1 MTGPAAEG
9 VRVDWAWL
17 PGAVRTAVQ
26 EACGAPVTA
35 AVTQPG
41 GFSPGVAA
49 RLACADGRRFFVKAV
64 SAEANPD
71 SPKMHRR
78 EGRVLAAL
86 GPLAEA
92 GRVPVPRLH
101 AVIEQPPWI
110 ALLLDDV
117 DGVHPELPWQPGQ
130 LAQVLAGFDR
140 LAAALTPPPVEFTA
154 VGLRLSRMLHGWR
167 DLAAAGGADGLD
179 AWSARRLDRLAALEA
194 TWPEHAAGAT
204 LLHGDLRAD
213 NLLLTGDGVVFVD
226 WPHAS
231 TGAAFMDLVFM
242 APSVTMQGGPDLAG
256 LLAGSAVGREA
267 SQDAVAAVLCALAG
281 YFTSIALRP
290 PPPGLPTVRSFQ
302 AAQGQITRDWLAA
315 LI

>member
-9 VRVDWAWL
+9 VRVDWTGL
-17 PGAVRTAVQ
+17 PAAVRDAVEQ
-26 EACGAPVTA
+26 ACGSPVTR

-49 RLACADGRRFFVKAV
+49 RLSCADGQRYFVKAV

-71 SPKMHRR
+71 TPKMHRR
-78 EGRVLAAL
+78 ESRVLSAL
-86 GPLAEA
+86 SPLAEA
-92 GRVPVPRLH
+92 GRVPVPRLR

-110 ALLLDDV
+110 ALLMNDV

-130 LAQVLAGFDR
+130 LSQVLAATDR
-140 LAAALTPPPVEFTA
+140 LATALTPPPAEFTA
-154 VGLRLSRMLHGWR
+154 VSLRLSRMLHGWR

-179 AWSARRLDRLAALEA
+179 AWSAGHLADLAALEG
-194 TWPEHAAGAT
+194 TWPEHSVGRT

-226 WPHAS
+226 WPHAC
-231 TGAAFMDLVFM
+231 TGAAFVDLVFM
-242 APSVTMQGGPDLAG
+242 APSVAMQGGPDLAG
-256 LLAGSAVGREA
+256 LLAGTEVGRQA
-267 SQDAVAAVLCALAG
+267 SRDAVTAVLCALAG
-281 YFTSIALRP
+281 YFTSAALKP
-290 PPPGLPTVRSFQ
+290 APPGLPTVRGFQ
-302 AAQGQITRDWLAA
+302 AAQGQIARDWLAA

>member
-1 MTGPAAEG
+1 
-9 VRVDWAWL
+9 
-17 PGAVRTAVQ
+17 
-26 EACGAPVTA
+26 
-35 AVTQPG
+35 
-41 GFSPGVAA
+41 VAA
-49 RLACADGRRFFVKAV
+49 RLSCADGRRFFVKAV
-64 SAEANPD
+64 SAGANPD

-78 EGRVLAAL
+78 ESRVLAAL
-86 GPLAEA
+86 RPLAEA
-92 GRVPVPRLH
+92 GQIPVPRLH

-130 LAQVLAGFDR
+130 LAQVLAGIDR

-179 AWSARRLDRLAALEA
+179 PWSAKHLAGLAELEA
-194 TWPEHAAGAT
+194 TWPEHSAGRT

-213 NLLLTGDGVVFVD
+213 NLLLTGDGVVVVD

-231 TGAAFMDLVFM
+231 TGAAFVDLVMM
-242 APSVTMQGGPDLAG
+242 APSVAMQGGPGLAG
-256 LLAGSAVGREA
+256 LLAGTEAGREA
-267 SQDAVAAVLCALAG
+267 SQDGVTAVLCALAG
-281 YFTSIALRP
+281 YLTSSALKP
-290 PPPGLPTVRSFQ
+290 PPPGLPTLRGFQ
-302 AAQGQITRDWLAA
+302 AAQGQIARGWLAG